1 MSSLSLP
8 LLVEKEL
15 HLALADK
22 RKRMT
27 SPGDVALPCDPFA
40 SGSLVAHPRA
50 FELSMPLP
58 TVAMNRK

>member
-1 MSSLSLP
+1 MLI
-8 LLVEKEL
+8 
-15 HLALADK
+15 AADK